1 MFRNY
6 QSVRKLK
13 IAAAALALCA
23 SGAAFADDS
32 SMSMWTGD
40 SYAFFNNLDY
50 NPGLQHRAR
59 TAVDRRFDAD
69 VAQRRSSKNRSAC
82 DDGQSPVAA
91 ASPVG
96 ALAAVAS
103 HAPAGDD
110 TNQSV
115 SRRYR
120 PVM

>member
-32 SMSMWTGD
+32 SVSMWTGD

-50 NPGLQHRAR
+50 NPGRFNTARAPQSIEDARQMSLSDEAQKIGRHVTMVNHPLLLRRPSALSRPSQVTRPPATTR
-59 TAVDRRFDAD
+59 TNPFR
-69 VAQRRSSKNRSAC
+69 
-82 DDGQSPVAA
+82 
-91 ASPVG
+91 
-96 ALAAVAS
+96 
-103 HAPAGDD
+103 DD
-110 TNQSV
+110 TGQ
-115 SRRYR
+115 
-120 PVM
+120 